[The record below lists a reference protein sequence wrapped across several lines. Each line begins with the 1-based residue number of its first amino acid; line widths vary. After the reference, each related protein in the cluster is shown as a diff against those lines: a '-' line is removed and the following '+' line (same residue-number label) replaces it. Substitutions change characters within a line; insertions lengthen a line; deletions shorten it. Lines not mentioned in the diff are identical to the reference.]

1 MEDKLGSRS
10 FILVLL
16 ITFLMYT
23 VYNILIVILPLHIS
37 NIGGNSTEMG
47 LVVSLFAIAALIS
60 RPVAG
65 YLLDKHGRE
74 KIYILGLISISVITA
89 FFCLPLTIILLLSV
103 RFLQGFVWGITST
116 SNSALT
122 VDIVPKSL
130 MIHGWR
136 YFVFAQSLTMAV
148 GPIIGSF
155 IMLSFNFTVAAVLVT
170 AVLLASLVLSK
181 LIKYPKFETP
191 ETVMEKKFSVKEMFE
206 KNALFPSL
214 LATLIFM
221 TVGFTITFIIIYGQ
235 KIGANGSLFFI
246 GFVLMILLSHPIENK
261 FNQKY
266 GHKAILIISPIS
278 IILALVILSYAN
290 GIMPL
295 IIASLF
301 YGFGY
306 GTVIPILQTW
316 AVKASPDDRV
326 GAANGTYLASLDVG
340 VALGALVFGAIS
352 GYIGLAKTFT
362 ISSICMVVFMVL
374 YLSNIHL
381 KKKKSKGI
389 KNIS

>member
-1 MEDKLGSRS
+1 
-10 FILVLL
+10 
-16 ITFLMYT
+16 MYT
-23 VYNILIVILPLHIS
+23 VYNVLIVILPLHIS

-60 RPVAG
+60 RPVSG

-74 KIYILGLISISVITA
+74 KIYILGLISIAVITA
-89 FFCLPLTIILLLSV
+89 FFCFPLTIILLLSV
-103 RFLQGFVWGITST
+103 RFVQGFVWGITST

-122 VDIVPKSL
+122 VDVVPKNL

-155 IMLSFNFTVAAVLVT
+155 IILNFGFTSAAILVT
-170 AVLLASLVLSK
+170 FVLLACLVLSK
-181 LIKYPKFETP
+181 FIKYPKFEIP
-191 ETVMEKKFSVKEMFE
+191 ETIMEKKFSAKEMFE

-221 TVGFTITFIIIYGQ
+221 TLGFAISFIIIYGQ

-246 GFVLMILLSHPIENK
+246 GFVLMILLSHPLETK
-261 FNQKY
+261 LNQKY
-266 GHKAILIISPIS
+266 GDKVTLILSPIC
-278 IILALVILSYAN
+278 IIIALTILSHAN
-290 GIMPL
+290 GIIPL

-316 AVKASPDDRV
+316 AVNASPEDRV
-326 GAANGTYLASLDVG
+326 GAANGTYLASIDVG
-340 VALGALVFGAIS
+340 VALGALIFGAIS
-352 GYIGLAKTFT
+352 GYIGLAETFGL
-362 ISSICMVVFMVL
+362 SSICMVVFLVL
-374 YLSNIHL
+374 YIFNLHL
-381 KKKKSKGI
+381 KKKNPLEL
-389 KNIS
+389 KNI